1 MLPNKNYLSAEGDL
15 FSCFSLFSELTLT
28 SLQLNFHDA
37 AQWDLHIGAAEE
49 ADSEADVG
57 LGVAIDADDLGFAV
71 GIVEV
76 FDANVIADLKACGCE
91 IYFSAFL
98 RQHLLKESH
107 FFVREAGI
115 FFSSFAPGSLL
126 GWVAHQGGDVHHIL
140 Y

>member
-1 MLPNKNYLSAEGDL
+1 MLKFYNAIQGN
-15 FSCFSLFSELTLT
+15 
-28 SLQLNFHDA
+28 
-37 AQWDLHIGAAEE
+37 LHVGAAEE

-57 LGVAIDADDLGFAV
+57 LGVTIDADDLGFAV
-71 GIVEV
+71 AIVEV
-76 FDANVIADLKACGCE
+76 FDADIVADLKACGCE
-91 IYFSAFL
+91 VYFSAFL

-107 FFVREAGI
+107 FFVSEAGI